1 MEKSKKLSISLLNLL
16 SILLLLTIFYAV
28 KGSIFKYIS
37 LISSVSSIVILL
49 LIIFNQKIK
58 INNLFIIF
66 ILYIVY
72 NILLLVSNFSI
83 EALYKVFQE
92 LILVTFS
99 FLLINIKLSKDDF
112 NKIVSFF
119 SKVYYILFL
128 VILILMLLIDENY
141 IFNLYISRTVLK
153 VVFVLSYFG
162 FVKSNKK
169 LLYTIISAVL
179 FFYIGERTPAIILL
193 LIYFIYTFF
202 SKNTSK
208 TLFKTLFIL
217 VIAGLLVFILVYINL
232 PKTKLGMQLNQYS
245 RELSGENF
253 FSGRNVIWEQVIK
266 ATDGNELFGLTYN
279 NDIKLYYGEVL
290 STHNLYLWLYMNGGV
305 CLLLLFIIYVY
316 NIWKKMYLNI
326 DNKYSRAAMAYFLGF
341 LVLCNFELLLLVNN
355 FSVSMFMWLV
365 ISFGINLNKVKD

>member
-1 MEKSKKLSISLLNLL
+1 MEKSKKFSISLISLL
-16 SILLLLTIFYAV
+16 SILLLLTISYAI
-28 KGSIFKYIS
+28 KGNVFKYVS
-37 LISSVSSIVILL
+37 LVSSVSSVILLL

-58 INNLFIIF
+58 TNNLFIIF

-72 NILLLVSNFSI
+72 NIFLLVCNFSVT
-83 EALYKVFQE
+83 ALYKVFQE

-119 SKVYYILFL
+119 SKIYYVLFS
-128 VILILMLLIDENY
+128 VILILIFLIGDNY
-141 IFNLYISRTVLK
+141 IFNFLSRTVLK
-153 VVFVLSYFG
+153 VIFVLSYFG
-162 FVKSNKK
+162 FIKSNKK
-169 LLYTIISAVL
+169 FLYMLVSAIL
-179 FFYIGERTPAIILL
+179 YFYIGERTPAIIILF
-193 LIYFIYTFF
+193 IYFIYTFF
-202 SKNTSK
+202 SKNKSK
-208 TLFKTLFIL
+208 TIFKSLFLIVIVGLLSFIL
-217 VIAGLLVFILVYINL
+217 IYISL
-232 PKTKLGMQLNQYS
+232 PKTELGMRLNQYS

-253 FSGRNVIWEQVIK
+253 FSGRNVIWSQVFETVK
-266 ATDGNELFGLTYN
+266 GNELFGLTYN
-279 NDIKLYYGEVL
+279 NDTKLYYGEVL